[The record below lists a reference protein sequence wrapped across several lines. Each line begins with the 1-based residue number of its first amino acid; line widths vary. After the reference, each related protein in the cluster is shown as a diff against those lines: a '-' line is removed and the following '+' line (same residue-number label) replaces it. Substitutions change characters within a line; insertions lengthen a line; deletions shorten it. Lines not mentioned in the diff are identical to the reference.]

1 MQIAIDGPASAGK
14 STIAK
19 LVATKLGYIYCD
31 TGAMYRTVTLMA
43 LRNGID
49 VHDAAAIT
57 ARLPQLRID
66 FKPTATGQ
74 QVLMNGEDVSLAI
87 RQEDVT
93 NNASAVAAIPAVR
106 ADLTQ
111 RQRDIAAA
119 GNIVMDGRDIGT
131 TVLPHAELKVFMVA
145 SVAERARRRF
155 LDNQAKG
162 IDVPVSVLEE
172 EIAARDHKDS
182 TRATSP
188 LKQAE
193 DAVRIDTTHMSIDA
207 VVAEILRL
215 HDERLGQKAGEQSGS
230 PK

>member
-19 LVATKLGYIYCD
+19 LVATKLGYVYCD

-43 LRNGID
+43 LRAGID
-49 VHDAAAIT
+49 VHDADAIT
-57 ARLPQLRID
+57 ARLPELRID
-66 FKPTATGQ
+66 FRPTADGQ
-74 QVLMNGEDVSLAI
+74 QVLMNGDDVSLAI

-93 NNASAVAAIPAVR
+93 NNASAVSAIPAVR

-131 TVLPHAELKVFMVA
+131 TVLPDAELKVFMVA
-145 SVAERARRRF
+145 SVEERARRRF

-162 IDVPVSVLEE
+162 IDVPVEVLEQ

-188 LKQAE
+188 LKQAD
-193 DAVRIDTTHMSIDA
+193 DAVRIDTTHMSIDE
-207 VVAEILRL
+207 VVTEILRL
-215 HDERLGQKAGEQSGS
+215 HDDRERTAATK
-230 PK
+230 

>member
-19 LVATKLGYIYCD
+19 LVAKKLGYVYCD
-31 TGAMYRTVTLMA
+31 TGAMYRAVTLMA
-43 LRNGID
+43 LRRGVAPD
-49 VHDAAAIT
+49 DADAVT
-57 ARLPQLRID
+57 ALLPEMALK
-66 FKPTATGQ
+66 FVPTADGQ
-74 QVLMNGEDVSLAI
+74 LVYMNDADVSLAI

-106 ADLTQ
+106 ENLTAW
-111 RQRDIAAA
+111 QRDIAAE

-131 TVLPHAELKVFMVA
+131 TVLPDAELKVFMIA

-155 LDNQAKG
+155 LDNKEKG
-162 IDVPVSVLEE
+162 IDVSIETLEE

-188 LKQAE
+188 LRQAD
-193 DAVRIDTTHMSIDA
+193 DAILLDTTHMTIDE
-207 VVAEILRL
+207 VVEKIMTLKAER
-215 HDERLGQKAGEQSGS
+215 EA
-230 PK
+230 

>member
-19 LVATKLGYIYCD
+19 LVATKLGYVYCD

-43 LRNGID
+43 LRARID
-49 VHDAAAIT
+49 VHDADAIT
-57 ARLPQLRID
+57 ARLPELRID
-66 FKPTATGQ
+66 FRPTADGQ
-74 QVLMNGEDVSLAI
+74 QVLMNGDDVSLAI

-93 NNASAVAAIPAVR
+93 NNASAVSAIPAVR

-131 TVLPHAELKVFMVA
+131 TVLPDAELKVFMVA
-145 SVAERARRRF
+145 SVEERARRRF

-162 IDVPVSVLEE
+162 IDVPVEVLEQ

-188 LKQAE
+188 LKQAD
-193 DAVRIDTTHMSIDA
+193 DAVRIDTTHMSIDE
-207 VVAEILRL
+207 VVTEILRL
-215 HDERLGQKAGEQSGS
+215 HDDREQTAAT
-230 PK
+230 K